1 MAINELVDDLR
12 RQIDPNIQHSILLRT
27 LLECL
32 LKILFNPL
40 NHELRSLEV
49 MQVPLIVALAFI
61 LFTDRAIGQ

>member
-12 RQIDPNIQHSILLRT
+12 RQIDPNIQHSILLRI

-32 LKILFNPL
+32 LEILFNPL